1 MFVIDFSKDWIRQS
15 EKFAAFMWAAPII
28 EFIDD
33 WLTKNQATFI
43 AHTSGSTGTPKA
55 ITHAR
60 TAMIQSAQRTIEY
73 LQLEKKSNL
82 LLAIPAAN
90 IGGKMMIVRAIVLQA
105 KLICIE
111 PNTKPLDEALLT
123 NVEFAAFTP
132 MQVFESMMQEKSKTQ
147 FSNIKNVIIGGGQI
161 SETLENT
168 LKSLPIHIYETFGM
182 TETVS
187 HIALRQIAPKT
198 ASHFS
203 VLDGIKIKTDLDQRL
218 IITMPDQLDIISN
231 DRVELING
239 TQFKWLGRTDDIA
252 NTGGV
257 KVNLLDIENKLKNSI
272 DCPFFIA
279 KLADDKLGET
289 VVIVIAQKDK
299 KSNFDFQSISKF
311 ERPRKLLLVKEFIY
325 TATNKLI
332 KNMDAYKDIVSL
344 EKP

>member
-1 MFVIDFSKDWIRQS
+1 
-15 EKFAAFMWAAPII
+15 
-28 EFIDD
+28 
-33 WLTKNQATFI
+33 
-43 AHTSGSTGTPKA
+43 
-55 ITHAR
+55 
-60 TAMIQSAQRTIEY
+60 
-73 LQLEKKSNL
+73 
-82 LLAIPAAN
+82 
-90 IGGKMMIVRAIVLQA
+90 
-105 KLICIE
+105 
-111 PNTKPLDEALLT
+111 
-123 NVEFAAFTP
+123 
-132 MQVFESMMQEKSKTQ
+132 
-147 FSNIKNVIIGGGQI
+147 
-161 SETLENT
+161 
-168 LKSLPIHIYETFGM
+168 M

-187 HIALRQIAPKT
+187 HIALRQIAPNYSKPY
-198 ASHFS
+198 FS